1 MTLDA
6 PVWRLVGSAASW
18 LLFAFSFSLF
28 CLGLLGVLQVGGS
41 CADGGPFVIAVH
53 CPETTDAFTL
63 GGVYGGVGAVFVA
76 IVLARRFGVTILLA
90 WTILFLVLGI
100 PFLIAGFPF
109 VIGGLLFVAMAL
121 APLVIEWRAAG
132 LQRVFLGTTNA
143 AGTRFRERDSARAS
157 MFMPGT
163 PNPPDAV
170 AATASDWG
178 RSLGLAIIPAAVGVL
193 LAYAVFT
200 TAG

>member
-1 MTLDA
+1 M
-6 PVWRLVGSAASW
+6 PLVVPI
-18 LLFAFSFSLF
+18 
-28 CLGLLGVLQVGGS
+28 LGV
-41 CADGGPFVIAVH
+41 
-53 CPETTDAFTL
+53 
-63 GGVYGGVGAVFVA
+63 
-76 IVLARRFGVTILLA
+76 
-90 WTILFLVLGI
+90 

-143 AGTRFRERDSARAS
+143 TGIRFRERDSARAS

-170 AATASDWG
+170 TATSADWG
-178 RSLGLAIIPAAVGVL
+178 LSLGLALIPAVVGAL